1 VSHQSPEK
9 APVEKV
15 KKARANISNLPK
27 ERLEQIRENNKSTTK
42 PPTTKAED
50 IILGPADNLSTPAKL
65 QGGKNR
71 MPQRQFFAAWDDA
84 DKLDIDFTT
93 EQVLAETGPQ
103 GTFDVLA
110 ERGYETLLEY
120 SEDRRTREKLQDYEM

>member
-1 VSHQSPEK
+1 MSPEK

-27 ERLEQIRENNKSTTK
+27 ERLEQIRENNKSTAK
-42 PPTTKAED
+42 AAPTTKAED
-50 IILGPADNLSTPAKL
+50 MILGPSDNLSTPAKL
-65 QGGKNR
+65 QGGKNKV
-71 MPQRQFFAAWDDA
+71 PQRLFFVPWDDA
-84 DKLDIDFTT
+84 DKLEIDFTT

-120 SEDRRTREKLQDYEM
+120 SEDRRTREKLQDYEI

>member
-1 VSHQSPEK
+1 M
-9 APVEKV
+9 

-27 ERLEQIRENNKSTTK
+27 ERLEQIRENNKSSNK

-50 IILGPADNLSTPAKL
+50 MILGPADNLSTPAKL
-65 QGGKNR
+65 QGGKNKA
-71 MPQRQFFAAWDDA
+71 PQRQFFVPWDDA
-84 DKLDIDFTT
+84 DKLEIDFTT

-120 SEDRRTREKLQDYEM
+120 SDDRRNKEKLQDYEI